1 MKQGLLFFLILGST
15 LLHVWAQEPFSKGSF
30 LLEEQQ
36 FQSARIHFLLQLK
49 SRPNDAGLLI
59 GLGNAYV
66 GLQSPDSAKIAFK
79 RAFQVGQSNPNVL
92 AGMGMVALLNNDH
105 DAASDYFERTRRA
118 DKTNPEIYCNLA
130 EACLNPFKTDTV
142 SALSYLKQGLDLS
155 PKYGRLH
162 QLTGDLE
169 LVKKNFGSALN
180 AYERATFFD
189 PKSAISYRKAGYAYF
204 RSAAFREALNDF
216 NKSIALNPDQ
226 ILVYKYQGDLFYTL
240 GRYQEA
246 EQAYLTYHE
255 RAEVTSEDKERMAF
269 VLFFSKKY
277 EDSAKLLEQLT
288 SVSREESVLLRI
300 KGYIAYETGNYQKG
314 LDDLDQFFQQ
324 HNPEKIIALDYS
336 YYAKILQ
343 KLGKDSLARLNFI
356 KSAALDSNRMD
367 TYEELAR
374 YESKKGMH
382 QQAALHFRKMMDRGA
397 DKLITSFQ
405 IGKEFY
411 FEGEIWRT
419 RLDSVREVE
428 KSGHTPLPDST
439 AIRKSMVRYY
449 SRADS
454 TFAMVNQLNPE
465 YAGAYVWRG
474 RIQSILDPDALATGA
489 KEMYEKALSIL
500 EKSELAKN
508 QKTIIECYRYLGSYY
523 YLGYERFLRKDKV
536 LATEMKTK
544 SMDCFTKIS
553 TLDPAD
559 NQAKEVLSKINKRK

>member
-1 MKQGLLFFLILGST
+1 MKQGLLYFFILGLT
-15 LLHVWAQEPFSKGSF
+15 VLHGWAQEPFSQGSF

-36 FQSARIHFLLQLK
+36 YHSASFHFLLQLK
-49 SRPNDAGLLI
+49 SKSNDAGLLI
-59 GLGNAYV
+59 GLGKAYV
-66 GLQSPDSAKIAFK
+66 GLHSADSAKTAFK
-79 RAFQVGQSNPNVL
+79 RAYQMEQTNPNVL
-92 AGMGMVALLNNDH
+92 CGMGIVALLNNDH
-105 DAASDYFERTRRA
+105 EASSDYFERARRA

-130 EACLNPFKTDTV
+130 EACLNPFKSDTV
-142 SALSYLKQGLDLS
+142 SALIYLKQGLDLS

-226 ILVYKYQGDLFYTL
+226 ILVYKYQGDLFYAL
-240 GRYQEA
+240 GRYHEA

-255 RAEVTSEDKERMAF
+255 RGDVTSEDKERMAF
-269 VLFFSKKY
+269 VLFFNKKY
-277 EDSAKLLEQLT
+277 EDSAKLLEQLS

-314 LDDLDQFFQQ
+314 LDDLNLFFQQ
-324 HNPEKIIALDYS
+324 HNPQKIIALDYS
-336 YYAKILQ
+336 YYGKILQ

-356 KSAALDSNRMD
+356 KSAALDSNRVE

-374 YESKKGMH
+374 YESKNGMH
-382 QQAALHFRKMMDRGA
+382 QQAALHFKTMMDRGA
-397 DKLITSFQ
+397 DKLVTTFQ

-411 FEGEIWRT
+411 FEGESWRAK
-419 RLDSVREVE
+419 LDSGRELQ
-428 KSGHTPLPDST
+428 KSGRETLPDSL
-439 AIRKSMVRYY
+439 AVRKSMIRYY
-449 SRADS
+449 ARADS
-454 TFAMVNQLNPE
+454 AFSVVNQLNTE

-500 EKSELAKN
+500 EKSDQAKN

-523 YLGYERFLRKDKV
+523 YLGYERLLRKDKV
-536 LATEMKTK
+536 LAAEMKAI
-544 SMDCFTKIS
+544 SMDCFAIIN

-559 NQAKEVLSKINKRK
+559 IQEKEILSKINKRK

>member
-1 MKQGLLFFLILGST
+1 MKQGLLLFLILGLSI
-15 LLHVWAQEPFSKGSF
+15 LQGWAQEPVSKGSF
-30 LLEEQQ
+30 LLEEKQ
-36 FQSARIHFLLQLK
+36 FQSAKIHFLLQLK
-49 SRPNDAGLLI
+49 SKPNDAGLLI
-59 GLGNAYV
+59 GLGNAYI
-66 GLQSPDSAKIAFK
+66 GLQSIDSAKIALK
-79 RAFQVGQSNPNVL
+79 RAYQVGQANPNVL
-92 AGMGMVALLNNDH
+92 AGMGMLALLNNDH
-105 DAASDYFERTRRA
+105 EAESDYFERARRA

-130 EACLNPFKTDTV
+130 EACLNPFKTDTA
-142 SALSYLKQGLDLS
+142 SALTYLKQGLDLS

-189 PKSAISYRKAGYAYF
+189 PKSAISYRKAGYAYY
-204 RSAAFREALNDF
+204 RSSGFREALNAF

-226 ILVYKYQGDLFYTL
+226 ILVYKYQGDLFYAL
-240 GRYQEA
+240 GRYREA
-246 EQAYLTYHE
+246 EMAYLTYQE
-255 RAEVTSEDKERMAF
+255 RAEVTFEDKERMAF
-269 VLFFSKKY
+269 VLFFNKKY
-277 EDSAKLLEQLT
+277 EDSAKLLELLT
-288 SVSREESVLLRI
+288 FVSKEESVLLRI

-324 HNPEKIIALDYS
+324 HNPQKIIALDYS

-367 TYEELAR
+367 TYEELAK
-374 YESKKGMH
+374 YESKIGMH
-382 QQAALHFRKMMDRGA
+382 PQAALHFKKMMDRGA
-397 DKLITSFQ
+397 DKLVTTFQ
-405 IGKEFY
+405 IGREFY
-411 FEGEIWRT
+411 FEGEAWRA
-419 RLDSVREVE
+419 RLDSERELQ
-428 KSGHTPLPDST
+428 KSSGANQPDSL
-439 AIRKSMVRYY
+439 AVRKSMIRYY
-449 SRADS
+449 AKADS
-454 TFAMVNQLNPE
+454 AFSVVNQLNTE

-523 YLGYERFLRKDKV
+523 YLGYERLLRKDKV
-536 LATEMKTK
+536 VAAEMKTK
-544 SMDCFTKIS
+544 STECFAKIN

-559 NQAKEVLSKINKRK
+559 IQAKEVLSKINKRK